1 VRLLLI
7 SLLAFI
13 TGVSI
18 SVEIYGAKNAKA
30 FYHFYTS
37 PSLAISPAALE
48 LLERGNIHV
57 KGLTGTER
65 AKLIAEEFSREIR
78 WMRWTDSGELE
89 WGGSH
94 KTPPPNPQP

>member
-18 SVEIYGAKNAKA
+18 SVEIYGAKDAKA

-37 PSLAISPAALE
+37 PSFAISPAPLE
-48 LLERGNIHV
+48 LLERGNLHV

-65 AKLIAEEFSREIR
+65 KKLIAEEFSHEIR
-78 WMRWTDSGELE
+78 RMKWTDSGELE
-89 WGGSH
+89 WGESH
-94 KTPPPNPQP
+94 ETPQP